1 MKRVQCPRSVEG
13 SRQQDEIRLGEFLS
27 PPEQAHG
34 DKEISLGKK
43 RTPEFRQ
50 PIECGTVAIRATEK
64 TRTAKSVVRATCF
77 TENLWS
83 IRIQPQQRLEFKPRQ
98 YAGWRRAQ
106 LCGPQARMKS
116 CRPIA
121 PQKLGAAIGAA
132 TQELQ
137 SAYLLCKVGFGDDD
151 PKRVARTA
159 AFVVRVFSAP

>member
-1 MKRVQCPRSVEG
+1 MNPIRGGDAPRLVSGNWVYRVALPTLRSRRAGPALPRAHCPDILGSVPTEHMVG
-13 SRQQDEIRLGEFLS
+13 SRQKYQ
-27 PPEQAHG
+27 
-34 DKEISLGKK
+34 K
-43 RTPEFRQ
+43 
-50 PIECGTVAIRATEK
+50 ATITLRK
-64 TRTAKSVVRATCF
+64 DF